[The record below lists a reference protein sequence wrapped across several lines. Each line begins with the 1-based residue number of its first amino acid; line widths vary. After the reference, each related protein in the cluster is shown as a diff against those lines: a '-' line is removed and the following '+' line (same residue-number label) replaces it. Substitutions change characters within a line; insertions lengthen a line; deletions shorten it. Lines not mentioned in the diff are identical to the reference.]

1 MVTKMVANRSF
12 RNAAVYSRPK
22 RRVEPRCSKQK
33 MLLELTYQPPEFGK
47 SLVLW
52 FPRVEDGGY
61 VSVAVEQEHG

>member
-1 MVTKMVANRSF
+1 MGGI
-12 RNAAVYSRPK
+12 
-22 RRVEPRCSKQK
+22 SKCGDVMMRK